1 MGLKLAVVGGGST
14 YTPELIEGIARRAQ
28 RLPVD
33 ELLCLAGA
41 AREGFLNEEVL
52 AVFERCFGH
61 REVKQGGC
69 DDRDGINLRGR
80 KDIVRDSGDFEGRV
94 QTPDADLGIRV
105 DVRHGDDGT
114 PFGVH
119 EVANN
124 VGTPVTVTY
133 YSDFKHAV
141 FSHSV

>member
-1 MGLKLAVVGGGST
+1 MVHHDPEMLTVGKL
-14 YTPELIEGIARRAQ
+14 
-28 RLPVD
+28 D

-41 AREGFLNEEVL
+41 AREGFLNEDVL